1 MLQKSLTAQ
10 WSVVYDEQK
19 CCRVEIAGD
28 LNKANIKK
36 IYLHVK
42 KLKQKTCATLSI
54 NCKNLTNL
62 DFSGALLIV
71 ELISFFTKQKKAAWI
86 EDLPQEYA
94 SLLLFARKNLQQ
106 KPLLPSRKGLYILQF
121 LENIGNKFLTAL
133 SSFIFFLSFLGETLA
148 QFLRV
153 LLKPWSFRFKAMLV
167 HIEKSGAQALPIVAL
182 TSFLVGLVIAYQG
195 AEQLAKFGANIFI
208 VDMVSISVF
217 RELAPLIAA
226 IVIAGRSSSAY
237 TAEIGTM
244 KITEEIDALRAM
256 GFEPILFL
264 VLPRVIALVISM
276 PLIVFFAD
284 IVGVFGGM
292 IVAKNHLGIGYS
304 EFIQRTRDVVEMKH
318 ILIGLFKAP
327 FFGLLIA
334 LIGCFRGFQVT
345 GSTES
350 IGRYTT
356 ISVVN
361 AIFWVIACNALI
373 SVLLTEVGI

>member
-1 MLQKSLTAQ
+1 MSNFEVIKSDSKQCNIKISQRLDKDSIKPIYSKVKKVQNQKYSFVKIDCSAMTYLDYAGALMIADLSATLCENRV
-10 WSVVYDEQK
+10 SVV
-19 CCRVEIAGD
+19 
-28 LNKANIKK
+28 
-36 IYLHVK
+36 
-42 KLKQKTCATLSI
+42 
-54 NCKNLTNL
+54 
-62 DFSGALLIV
+62 IV
-71 ELISFFTKQKKAAWI
+71 GMSQ
-86 EDLPQEYA
+86 DSQ
-94 SLLLFARKNLQQ
+94 SLLFFARKNLRQ
-106 KPLLPSRKGLYILQF
+106 KTKIKVVKENFILSPIIKAGKYVVSSI
-121 LENIGNKFLTAL
+121 E
-133 SSFIFFLSFLGETLA
+133 SFIFFLSFFGETVS
-148 QFLRV
+148 QFFRV
-153 LLKPWSFRFKAMLV
+153 LLTPWKFRYKATAV

-208 VDMVSISVF
+208 VDMVSISMF

-226 IVIAGRSSSAY
+226 IVIAGRSASSY

-244 KITEEIDALRAM
+244 KITEEIDAMRSM
-256 GFEPILFL
+256 GFDPINFL
-264 VLPRVIALVISM
+264 VLPRILALLIAM

-292 IVAKNHLGIGYS
+292 IVAKSSLGISYT
-304 EFIQRTRDVVEMKH
+304 EFIIRARDVVETKH

-334 LIGCFRGFQVT
+334 TVGCFRGFQVT

-350 IGRYTT
+350 IGHYTT

-373 SVLLTEVGI
+373 SVVLTEIGI

>member
-1 MLQKSLTAQ
+1 MSSFSITEADKQ
-10 WSVVYDEQK
+10 
-19 CCRVEIAGD
+19 CRIKICDKLSKE
-28 LNKANIKK
+28 NIKS
-36 IYLHVK
+36 IYPKVRR
-42 KLKQKTCATLSI
+42 I
-54 NCKNLTNL
+54 KNKNFILVTIDCSDMTFL
-62 DFSGALLIV
+62 DYAGALL
-71 ELISFFTKQKKAAWI
+71 LADLSASFCKQS
-86 EDLPQEYA
+86 A
-94 SLLLFARKNLQQ
+94 SVVMVGMSYEFKSIMFFARKNLRQ
-106 KPLLPSRKGLYILQF
+106 KSEVKKVKENFIISPIIKIGKQIVDSLESF
-121 LENIGNKFLTAL
+121 L
-133 SSFIFFLSFLGETLA
+133 FFLSFLGESVL
-148 QFLRV
+148 QFFRV
-153 LLKPWSFRFKAMLV
+153 LLHPWQFRYKATAV

-182 TSFLVGLVIAYQG
+182 TSFLVGLVIAYQS

-208 VDMVSISVF
+208 VDMVSVSMF

-226 IVIAGRSSSAY
+226 IVIAGRSASAY

-244 KITEEIDALRAM
+244 KITEEVDAMRSM
-256 GFEPILFL
+256 GFEPIVFL
-264 VLPRVIALVISM
+264 VLPRILALVIAM

-292 IVAKNHLGIGYS
+292 IVSKTSLGISYA
-304 EFIQRTRDVVEMKH
+304 EFIQRGRDVVEVKH

-334 LIGCFRGFQVT
+334 TIGCFRGFQVT

-373 SVLLTEVGI
+373 SVILTEIGI

>member
-1 MLQKSLTAQ
+1 MGNFEVLYVDKVTCKITISGNLEKDSIKSFYSKVKAVKQKNLSFVGIDCSDMKSL
-10 WSVVYDEQK
+10 
-19 CCRVEIAGD
+19 
-28 LNKANIKK
+28 
-36 IYLHVK
+36 
-42 KLKQKTCATLSI
+42 
-54 NCKNLTNL
+54 
-62 DFSGALLIV
+62 DFAGALLLV
-71 ELISFFTKQKKAAWI
+71 EFVSFFTQKGCSATISGVDKKFEKI
-86 EDLPQEYA
+86 LY
-94 SLLLFARKNLQQ
+94 FARKNLRQ
-106 KPLLPSRKGLYILQF
+106 KPKIEKSKEFF
-121 LENIGNKFLTAL
+121 LVRIVNKIGKPIVDTFDGFFL
-133 SSFIFFLSFLGETLA
+133 FLSFFGESIM
-148 QFLRV
+148 Q
-153 LLKPWSFRFKAMLV
+153 SFRLILTPWHFRYKATLV
-167 HIEKSGAQALPIVAL
+167 HIEKSGAQAIPIVAL

-195 AEQLAKFGANIFI
+195 ADQLAKFGANIFI

-217 RELAPLIAA
+217 RELAPLITA
-226 IVIAGRSSSAY
+226 IVIAGRSASAY

-244 KITEEIDALRAM
+244 KITEEIDALKSM
-256 GFEPILFL
+256 GFDPIIFL

-292 IVAKNHLGIGYS
+292 IVADGTLGISYR
-304 EFIQRTRDVVEMKH
+304 EFIVRARDVVEMKH
-318 ILIGLFKAP
+318 ILIGLIKAP

-334 LIGCFRGFQVT
+334 MIGCFRGFQVT